1 MKKVL
6 ILLFLKIG
14 LLSSSQELVVNK
26 SGDTIVL
33 NSDKTWSYKN
43 EKTLDEKI
51 TIDDFKETY
60 AADGKTLDMPKN
72 GGLFF
77 RSKDGKMSLSRK
89 IVAEDGAGN
98 KVEVKF
104 SISLTEAQLK
114 ELGVENINKINY
126 DALIK
131 TKYTL
136 KNKYTF
142 IPREISWYYSDKPNF
157 KGKWL
162 VSIKYSAQNDL
173 GALKDGANQI
183 FYNIDGTEFKG

>member
-1 MKKVL
+1 MK
-6 ILLFLKIG
+6 
-14 LLSSSQELVVNK
+14 
-26 SGDTIVL
+26 
-33 NSDKTWSYKN
+33 
-43 EKTLDEKI
+43 KTLDDKI

-89 IVAEDGAGN
+89 IITEDGAGN

-104 SISLTEAQLK
+104 SIFITEAQLK

-126 DALIK
+126 DALVK

-142 IPREISWYYSDKPNF
+142 IPREISWYNSDKSNF

-162 VSIKYSAQNDL
+162 VSIKYSAQNDF

-183 FYNIDGTEFKG
+183 FYNIDGTEFKD